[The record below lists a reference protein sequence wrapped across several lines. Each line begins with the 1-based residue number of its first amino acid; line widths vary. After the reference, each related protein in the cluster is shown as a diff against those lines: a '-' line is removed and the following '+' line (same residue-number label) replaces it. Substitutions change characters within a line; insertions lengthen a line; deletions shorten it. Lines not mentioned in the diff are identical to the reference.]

1 MLKLKNYFFKIYGWI
16 IVNICKCILLK
27 WFAWVLHGEVVKQLK
42 PTFFFSKIAKI
53 IFDFIISLNFYHS
66 QKYLMQ
72 ILPIERRY
80 YFFKH

>member
-1 MLKLKNYFFKIYGWI
+1 MIRLSPPWGSSKTIKTHN
-16 IVNICKCILLK
+16 
-27 WFAWVLHGEVVKQLK
+27 
-42 PTFFFSKIAKI
+42 FFSKIAKI

-66 QKYLMQ
+66 QKYPMQ